1 MKQQIK
7 RYLSLILSIVF
18 AVVVCLA
25 VPEALPIL
33 ENLAEGVLALGGAT
47 LAGAPVSALF
57 LSFLFYGFVG
67 WAYESTICGLANTG
81 HFVNSGF
88 LLGPCCPIY
97 GAGAIACWVLLRDIE
112 STIVLFVAA
121 AIVCS
126 VIEYTVGVLLEKTTH
141 ARFWDYSDKPF
152 NINGRV
158 CLYGAVLFG
167 AGCVLVCRVI
177 EPALLY
183 AFSLVSGAVLT
194 LIAVVLLV
202 LLLIDL
208 FTSTVSWRHLSGGL
222 ETVRADM
229 AAHASA
235 SMAELSDKMLEDVP
249 EQAVEGAQA
258 MQDATHE
265 LNARLMALTDAAMDK
280 LREKPQM
287 PSFVAKGT
295 EGLELVAEHLR
306 LSLSKRDLRFFNAF
320 PNLRIL
326 PYEGVI
332 RATGLKDRALELFG
346 SKHGKDGEQADA
358 ASADK

>member
-1 MKQQIK
+1 MKRQVK
-7 RYLSLILSIVF
+7 RWLDRYGSLILSIVL

-25 VPEALPIL
+25 VPRALPL
-33 ENLAEGVLALGGAT
+33 LSELAEGVLALGGAT

-57 LSFLFYGFVG
+57 LSFLAYGFIG
-67 WAYESTICGLANTG
+67 WAYESTICGLAKCG

-97 GAGAIACWVLLRDIE
+97 GVGALACWVLLRDIE
-112 STIVLFVAA
+112 NTVVLFVAA

-158 CLYGAVLFG
+158 CLYGAVLFC

-183 AFSLVSGAVLT
+183 AFSLVPGTALTLVAVL
-194 LIAVVLLV
+194 LLV

-208 FTSTVSWRHLSGGL
+208 FVSIASWRHLSSAL
-222 ETVRADM
+222 EELRADM
-229 AAHASA
+229 AAHAGDFLA
-235 SMAELSDKMLEDVP
+235 GVSDKMLEGMPGQV
-249 EQAVEGAQA
+249 VEGAQA

-265 LNARLMALTDAAMDK
+265 LNARLMALTDSAVAK

-295 EGLELVAEHLR
+295 DGLEFAAEHLR
-306 LSLSKRDLRFFNAF
+306 LTLSKRDLRFFNAF

-326 PYEGVI
+326 PYEGII
-332 RATGLKDRALELFG
+332 RVTGLKDRALELFG
-346 SKHGKDGEQADA
+346 SKRKEHEE
-358 ASADK
+358 